1 MALPEE
7 ASLWAG
13 KDRTKAMPKKDAQR
27 RGAPKEGEPVR
38 WARYGEAKRHE
49 GRTYRGMRVGGVHRW
64 SYPDGEWTE
73 RKVAP
78 DRWEVTFTSLKRRKR
93 RAPARSGA
101 ETGSG
106 YHWLI
111 VAHQWV
117 EKLDANTYSTQMEG
131 AKYLVAFRKPGWPVW
146 NTQFRNAKRHARERT
161 IAALEAEIARLK
173 AMDDAAFED
182 PHDAKALPALAAT
195 AAAPAISKEAEAGGP
210 APDVPVDAV
219 ARSGGR
225 RRARPLRPTAR
236 RRGRAAKP
244 APSPTRR

>member
-1 MALPEE
+1 
-7 ASLWAG
+7 
-13 KDRTKAMPKKDAQR
+13 MPKKDA
-27 RGAPKEGEPVR
+27 AKAEGEAKPAR
-38 WARYGEAKRHE
+38 SWARYSDAKEHE
-49 GRTYRGMRVGGVHRW
+49 GRKYHGMRVGGIHRW

-131 AKYLVAFRKPGWPVW
+131 AKYLVAFKKPGWPVW

-173 AMDDAAFED
+173 ALDEAAFED
-182 PHDAKALPALAAT
+182 PHDAKALPELGVT
-195 AAAPAISKEAEAGGP
+195 WKEAGEGIGAKP
-210 APDVPVDAV
+210 VAPT
-219 ARSGGR
+219 S
-225 RRARPLRPTAR
+225 
-236 RRGRAAKP
+236 RRGRPSRRRTTAPAGAAMP
-244 APSPTRR
+244 AQAPSRR